1 MVSGSEDR
9 IARNMLTP
17 VVKGHPP
24 RVGACMRAEGSQAV
38 QFRFPCKPSAVL
50 LADGAVW
57 SLDLGMMKDG
67 FPKDEVTVRRPDE
80 VVESMVRVLAT
91 ESGQNGFPV
100 IRLAVSVRVLEK
112 GHVRFFGNV
121 YPAVA
126 EFERKRNVQSFGPN
140 RAFVGF
146 PILIDV
152 LEDDDFIIRSATR
165 VDVRVGRGA
174 TDPQPA

>member
-1 MVSGSEDR
+1 M
-9 IARNMLTP
+9 
-17 VVKGHPP
+17 
-24 RVGACMRAEGSQAV
+24 MRA
-38 QFRFPCKPSAVL
+38 
-50 LADGAVW
+50 
-57 SLDLGMMKDG
+57 SL
-67 FPKDEVTVRRPDE
+67 
-80 VVESMVRVLAT
+80 ESVVRVLAT

-100 IRLAVSVRVLEK
+100 IRLAVSISVLEK
-112 GHVRFFGNV
+112 GHVRFFRNV

-126 EFERKRNVQSFGPN
+126 EFERKGNVQSFGPN

-174 TDPQPA
+174 ADPQPA